1 MSNVCPECDGERV
14 VVEGTG
20 QQADFAPC
28 PKCAV
33 GVEGKRVFSP
43 EAHGVL
49 DYNTLPKAE
58 ACSECGEAQGYH
70 KLGCTKCVHTN
81 KNGLFGLECIGC
93 GLLLDG
99 PQYGK
104 KIEVPDVVVE
114 QGPNTNG
121 DIFPRVTEEMLPPV
135 YNTHAAKKLQEDL
148 MSIRPHKVPFDPP
161 GGPPGGVAHPDDEAL
176 FKEPVVRGA
185 LKQLLEQDVYKRTAE
200 EVQQRMRDLT
210 DLSFRPSYVQSTP
223 DLKNV
228 FRPKEAI
235 GEAVI
240 NAHAIRRLRGGVGWD
255 ANGSPTEEWP

>member
-33 GVEGKRVFSP
+33 GVEEKRVFSP

-121 DIFPRVTEEMLPPV
+121 DIFPDR
-135 YNTHAAKKLQEDL
+135 A
-148 MSIRPHKVPFDPP
+148 
-161 GGPPGGVAHPDDEAL
+161 
-176 FKEPVVRGA
+176 
-185 LKQLLEQDVYKRTAE
+185 
-200 EVQQRMRDLT
+200 QRLRDLA
-210 DLSFRPSYVQSTP
+210 DLSFRPAYVMSRPDPKSLRAGLWYFMGLEPEFFGKLTP
-223 DLKNV
+223 ERMAASAEHSRKVMAAWLTPGAV
-228 FRPKEAI
+228 MARI
-235 GEAVI
+235 GFGRWI
-240 NAHAIRRLRGGVGWD
+240 GWD
-255 ANGSPTEEWP
+255 ADGSPTEEWP